1 MPTCYQLIGVPG
13 SGKSTWVQ
21 NQTWASDCVIVSTD
35 NLVEQ
40 YAQSLGKTYNEVFK
54 SYMPT
59 AVELMAQQVVA
70 AREQGVLQGLAGA
83 WLLNRMLQN
92 NEQPAPPPVTVAPP
106 PPVYVYPSPPPQVYY
121 RQPMCYNV
129 PYYDQFGRLAY
140 YRQICR

>member
-1 MPTCYQLIGVPG
+1 MNTL
-13 SGKSTWVQ
+13 KSV
-21 NQTWASDCVIVSTD
+21 
-35 NLVEQ
+35 
-40 YAQSLGKTYNEVFK
+40 
-54 SYMPT
+54 
-59 AVELMAQQVVA
+59 VVA
-70 AREQGVLQGLAGA
+70 SLIALASVNVYAWGEREQGVLQGLAGA

-92 NEQPAPPPVTVAPP
+92 TEQQQPPPVTVAPP